1 MPKMPKTP
9 KTPKIP
15 GPTGRSDGN
24 GINDGGGRFG
34 AGNEEGAAWS
44 IFGYIISGLLIW
56 GGIGLGLDKWLGTH
70 FIVLIGLLLGAG
82 SGIYLVWLRFIKS

>member
-1 MPKMPKTP
+1 MPQTP
-9 KTPKIP
+9 KNP

-56 GGIGLGLDKWLGTH
+56 GGIGLALDKWLGTH

-82 SGIYLVWLRFIKS
+82 SGIYLVWLRFDKS